1 MVLNNLS
8 ADGDEG
14 KTNVILKRIVDE
26 VHAEDVKK
34 EEEATALGIGRFY
47 LLLFFFFLNYLFE
60 TVIRKYSNL
69 TKYCVRIEGG

>member
-1 MVLNNLS
+1 MHFQGFKDGRMVLNNLS

-34 EEEATALGIGRFY
+34 EEEATTLGIGRF
-47 LLLFFFFLNYLFE
+47 LFIYFLI
-60 TVIRKYSNL
+60 TSSPR
-69 TKYCVRIEGG
+69 